1 MLRPMLAIVLLSAGC
16 ALAQLNGRIV
26 SPDGALEGVVVSA
39 RKEGSPVS
47 VSVVSNAAGEY
58 AFPAGR
64 LEPGRYGMRIRATG
78 YELDGLVSIELADA
92 GAAEVDLKLR
102 KAADLSVQLTN
113 AEWLASFPGSS
124 EQKKFLYGCVGC
136 HTLERVAKSGHDAA
150 GFVQTMK
157 RMAGYTNNSHAERP
171 QVRLIARDPM
181 RDFGPNIERDAAYL
195 ATIKDYKP
203 QALPRATGKSTR
215 VVITEYDLPR
225 RPMMPHDVVVDSD
238 GVAWFSMFDEQF
250 LGRFDTRTLKYSEFA
265 IPVQRKDFPKG
276 TLDLEVDPQ

>member
-1 MLRPMLAIVLLSAGC
+1 MLRPVLAIVLLNAGC

-78 YELDGLVSIELADA
+78 YELDGLVSMELADA
-92 GAAEVDLKLR
+92 GAGEVELKLR

-124 EQKKFLYGCVGC
+124 ERRSSS
-136 HTLERVAKSGHDAA
+136 TAA
-150 GFVQTMK
+150 
-157 RMAGYTNNSHAERP
+157 S
-171 QVRLIARDPM
+171 
-181 RDFGPNIERDAAYL
+181 AA
-195 ATIKDYKP
+195 
-203 QALPRATGKSTR
+203 TR
-215 VVITEYDLPR
+215 
-225 RPMMPHDVVVDSD
+225 
-238 GVAWFSMFDEQF
+238 
-250 LGRFDTRTLKYSEFA
+250 
-265 IPVQRKDFPKG
+265 
-276 TLDLEVDPQ
+276 